1 MVGTVGSSYI
11 SAVCPFGAL
20 LMLAAGGT
28 MHESSCAAFNA
39 YEAYDEMTFKIAPLS
54 GAFYRQNDT
63 LLIGGSGEVIETI
76 VLQDEMPPTTYTVDL
91 KRCGQLMFWL
101 ECGHDSSA
109 PYLIYDI
116 VLRRKK

>member
-1 MVGTVGSSYI
+1 MDLKRIGI
-11 SAVCPFGAL
+11 LAVLAAAL
-20 LMLAAGGT
+20 L
-28 MHESSCAAFNA
+28 F
-39 YEAYDEMTFKIAPLS
+39 
-54 GAFYRQNDT
+54 
-63 LLIGGSGEVIETI
+63 GGSGEVIETI